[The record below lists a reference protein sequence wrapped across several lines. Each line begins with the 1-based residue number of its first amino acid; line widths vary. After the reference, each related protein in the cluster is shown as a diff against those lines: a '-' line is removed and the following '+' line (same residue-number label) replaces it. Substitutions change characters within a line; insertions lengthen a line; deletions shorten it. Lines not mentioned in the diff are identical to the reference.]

1 MYKIL
6 VVEDDLKIQK
16 ALAHLLKAENYDFV
30 QTYDGE
36 SAVEHFYRENFDL
49 VILDLNLPKQDG
61 FTVLQEIKSREDVPV
76 IILTARGEEMDKI
89 TGFTLGVDDYLTK
102 PFSPAELM
110 LRIKAVLRRY
120 RKGKGEGEILRY
132 GEVVLNLKTRE
143 VLKNGK
149 PVELTS
155 KEYALFEL
163 FLKNSNRVFTKEEII
178 DRLWPDSYPEDPN
191 IVSVLVRRL
200 REKIEEDPGH
210 PRIIKTVWG
219 VGYKAIKPEKGE

>member
-1 MYKIL
+1 MAKIL

-16 ALAHLLKAENYDFV
+16 ALAHLLKAENYEFV
-30 QTYDGE
+30 QAYDGE
-36 SAVEHFYRENFDL
+36 AAIDHFYRDDFDL
-49 VILDLNLPKQDG
+49 IILDLNLPRQDG
-61 FTVLQEIKSREDVPV
+61 FSVLKEIRRKNDTPV

-120 RKGKGEGEILRY
+120 RKGRGEEEILKY
-132 GEVVLNLKTRE
+132 GKVAVNLKTRE

-155 KEYALFEL
+155 KEYALLEL
-163 FLKNSNRVFTKEEII
+163 LLKNPNRIFTKDQIM
-178 DRLWPDSYPEDPN
+178 DRLWPDTFPEDPN

-200 REKIEEDPGH
+200 REKIEEDPSS
-210 PRIIKTVWG
+210 PQIIKTVWG
-219 VGYKAIKPEKGE
+219 VGYKAEKI

>member
-6 VVEDDLKIQK
+6 VVEDDQKIQK

-30 QTYDGE
+30 QVYDGE
-36 SAVEHFYRENFDL
+36 AAVEHFYRENFDL

-61 FTVLQEIKSREDVPV
+61 FSVLKEIKNREDVPV

-120 RKGKGEGEILRY
+120 RKGRGEEEILKY
-132 GEVVLNLKTRE
+132 GKVAVNLKTRE
-143 VLKNGK
+143 VLKNGET
-149 PVELTS
+149 VELTS
-155 KEYALFEL
+155 KEYALLEL
-163 FLKNSNRVFTKEEII
+163 LFKNPNRVFTKEQIM
-178 DRLWPDSYPEDPN
+178 DRLWPDTFPEDPN

-200 REKIEEDPGH
+200 REKIEEDPSS

-219 VGYKAIKPEKGE
+219 VGYKAEKI

>member
-6 VVEDDLKIQK
+6 VVEDDQKIQK

-30 QTYDGE
+30 QAYDGE
-36 SAVEHFYRENFDL
+36 AAVEHFYRENFDL

-61 FTVLQEIKSREDVPV
+61 FSVLKEIKNREDVPV

-120 RKGKGEGEILRY
+120 RKGRGEEEILKYGEIA
-132 GEVVLNLKTRE
+132 VNLKTKE
-143 VLKNGK
+143 VLKKGET
-149 PVELTS
+149 VVLTA
-155 KEYALFEL
+155 KEYALLEL
-163 FLKNSNRVFTKEEII
+163 LLKNPNRIFTKEQII
-178 DRLWPDSYPEDPN
+178 DRLWPDNYPEDPN

-200 REKIEEDPGH
+200 REKIEEDPSS
-210 PRIIKTVWG
+210 PKIIKTVWG
-219 VGYKAIKPEKGE
+219 VGYKAEKI